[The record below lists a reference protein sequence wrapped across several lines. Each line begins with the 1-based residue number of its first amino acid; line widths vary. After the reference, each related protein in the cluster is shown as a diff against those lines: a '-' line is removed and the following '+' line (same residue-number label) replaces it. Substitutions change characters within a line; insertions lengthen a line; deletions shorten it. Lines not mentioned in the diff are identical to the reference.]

1 MNRLN
6 LFLAIFC
13 LATAGA
19 FGYSQYEL
27 KQIKEE
33 VVSRDSQTVMALDK
47 LASSSTETSVSLQAL
62 YNTLGR
68 IISDEEKK
76 NSVIQEQLGNV
87 SKTVG
92 ALDKLAKS
100 DPQLLK
106 KYSKVYFLNE
116 HYAPTH
122 VIDIPAT
129 YSVNDGTVY
138 QIHAQ
143 VSPFLEK
150 MLADARSQ
158 GLDLLITSAYRSFAT
173 QARIKTVNETKFG
186 TTKANTFSADQGYS
200 EHQLGTTLDF
210 ATSKTGASFAKF
222 GDTAEYAWL
231 TNNAYRYGFILSY
244 PKGNSYYVYEPWHW
258 RFVGIDLATRLH
270 NEGRNFYD
278 VDQKTID
285 GYLVDMFEVR

>member
-1 MNRLN
+1 
-6 LFLAIFC
+6 
-13 LATAGA
+13 
-19 FGYSQYEL
+19 
-27 KQIKEE
+27 
-33 VVSRDSQTVMALDK
+33 
-47 LASSSTETSVSLQAL
+47 
-62 YNTLGR
+62 
-68 IISDEEKK
+68 
-76 NSVIQEQLGNV
+76 
-87 SKTVG
+87 
-92 ALDKLAKS
+92 
-100 DPQLLK
+100 
-106 KYSKVYFLNE
+106 
-116 HYAPTH
+116 
-122 VIDIPAT
+122 
-129 YSVNDGTVY
+129 
-138 QIHAQ
+138 
-143 VSPFLEK
+143 